1 MSRKLVTAVALSVL
15 VVVAGLL
22 AAYTL
27 GFILRT
33 EPTLAVD
40 GGVVL
45 SNSDHEVSIWCWRPN
60 VTVDLRDFEGQ
71 VILTNCMVGS
81 TIEGAPDTT
90 QVEGTSA
97 SFSCDG
103 DPLSVS
109 LVPPSK
115 SEFTYAVM
123 GDSQGRNDILSAI
136 LPHLKGCEFAL
147 LCGDLTPSG
156 TDAQLAAVQDVL
168 SASPVPV
175 YTTPGNHDVMYEG
188 TSNYQDRFGPT
199 QYSFDFGG
207 IRFAVVD
214 SSDLNITDEQVSWTR
229 EVLVGAEKKAVVT
242 HAPFVDPFGDN
253 HTLFPDSCARM
264 LEFVQTDQVDVVF
277 TGHIH
282 AFNHTVIGGTDLIIT
297 GGAGGSLVTGDHHF
311 VNVTVS
317 PPNETGYT
325 RVNVTVDMSALPHI
339 TLISSVGEALN
350 MSHEELFTISQ
361 VHGFSSYENYY
372 GNVGGAGNYTG
383 VLLRSLVDLIGGMS
397 EGEILKVTSSDGYVQ
412 EFGYLNVYPDEEW
425 SELQGEMMLALT
437 LESVSIPDWEDG
449 PKLIMLAPDG
459 LYSNAD
465 CEATSY
471 DGQGYSLYPSAG
483 ARWVKCVLTMEV
495 VAAQ

>member
-1 MSRKLVTAVALSVL
+1 MPRKLVAAVAMSVL
-15 VVVAGLL
+15 VVVAGFLT
-22 AAYTL
+22 AYSL
-27 GFILRT
+27 GIILRP
-33 EPTLAVD
+33 EPTVTVD

-45 SNSDHEVSIWCWRPN
+45 SRSDGEVRIWCCRPN
-60 VTVDLRDFEGQ
+60 ITVDLSDFEGK
-71 VILTNCMVGS
+71 VILTNCMAGS
-81 TIEGAPDTT
+81 TMEGSPDTK
-90 QVEGTSA
+90 QADDTSV

-103 DPLSVS
+103 SPLSVS
-109 LVPPSK
+109 IVPPSK
-115 SEFTYAVM
+115 TEFTYAVM
-123 GDSQGRNDILSAI
+123 GDSQGRNDILGAI
-136 LPHLKGCEFAL
+136 LPHLEGCEFAL

-156 TDAQLAAVQDVL
+156 TDDQFAAVQEVL
-168 SASPVPV
+168 LASPVPV
-175 YTTPGNHDVMYEG
+175 YTTAGNHDVMYEEA
-188 TSNYQDRFGPT
+188 SNYQERFGPT

-214 SSDLNITDEQVSWTR
+214 SSDLNITGEQVSWMR
-229 EVLVGAEKKAVVT
+229 DVFVGAEKKAVVT

-264 LEFVQTDQVDVVF
+264 IEFVQSDCVDVVF

-282 AFNHTVIGGTDLIIT
+282 AFNHTIIAGTDLIIT

-317 PPNETGYT
+317 STSETDYT
-325 RVNVTVDMSALPHI
+325 RVNVTVDMSSLPHV
-339 TLISSVGEALN
+339 TLVSRTGEALN
-350 MSHEELFTISQ
+350 MSHEELFTLSQ
-361 VHGFSSYENYY
+361 VHGFSSYENFY
-372 GNVGGAGNYTG
+372 GNVGGAGDYTG
-383 VLLRSLVDLIGGMS
+383 VLVRALIDLIGGMS
-397 EGEILKVTSSDGYVQ
+397 EGETLRATSFDGYVQ

-425 SELQGEMMLALT
+425 SELQGEMMIALT

-483 ARWVKCVLTMEV
+483 ARWVKSVHTMEV
-495 VAAQ
+495 VVAG